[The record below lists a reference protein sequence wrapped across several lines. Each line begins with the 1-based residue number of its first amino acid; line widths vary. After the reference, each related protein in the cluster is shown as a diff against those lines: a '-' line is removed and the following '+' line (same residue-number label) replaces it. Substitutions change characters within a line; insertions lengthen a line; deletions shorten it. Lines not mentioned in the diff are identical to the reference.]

1 MSYRAAPGL
10 KVIAVELLDGEVS
23 AAVRKRT
30 PGRKIRAKDTT
41 GPRKAVKQAKK
52 ADKKAANAIKKGE
65 HGRITPGN
73 AKKIIGV
80 AKVVG
85 PVVAP
90 FALHAVSV
98 ARERYER
105 MRARR
110 LGVPVDE
117 LGTFTGRGAALHA
130 RIAGDAGALSE
141 LREQS
146 ASTEEAVVA
155 EQYAERTAKRLE
167 QLTSAV
173 RAAER
178 MPAQRR
184 RSAHRAVDAELGRIE
199 DDLLTRFGVARIRH

>member
-1 MSYRAAPGL
+1 M
-10 KVIAVELLDGEVS
+10 S

-30 PGRKIRAKDTT
+30 TGRGVRKT
-41 GPRKAVKQAKK
+41 GTRGSRKAVKAAKK
-52 ADKKAANAIKKGE
+52 ADKKAAKAIEKGE

-85 PVVAP
+85 PVIAP
-90 FALHAVSV
+90 FAIHAVAV

-105 MRARR
+105 MRAHR
-110 LGVPVDE
+110 LGVPVDQ
-117 LGTFTGRGAALHA
+117 LGSFTGRGAALHA
-130 RIAGDAGALSE
+130 RIAGDGEALRE

-146 ASTEEAVVA
+146 ASGEEAAVA
-155 EQYAERTAKRLE
+155 EQYAERTATRLA

-184 RSAHRAVDAELGRIE
+184 KSAHRAVDAELGRIE
-199 DDLLTRFGVARIRH
+199 DDLLSRFGVARPRR